1 MRSLMV
7 MSTITCV
14 IAVMVF
20 SLSNI
25 FESENGQDLFSANV
39 VALTNGEESETG
51 QNCRTV
57 LDQVTYTM
65 PCNGV
70 TKVVSIE
77 IIHTC
82 VGQDKG
88 SCMSGSIHTF
98 FDCEGYMQST
108 NDYTRVIVC
117 G

>member
-25 FESENGQDLFSANV
+25 FESGNGQDLFSANV

-51 QNCRTV
+51 QNCRR
-57 LDQVTYTM
+57 
-65 PCNGV
+65 
-70 TKVVSIE
+70 
-77 IIHTC
+77 
-82 VGQDKG
+82 
-88 SCMSGSIHTF
+88 SGHVH
-98 FDCEGYMQST
+98 DAM
-108 NDYTRVIVC
+108 
-117 G
+117 